1 MNEQGKPMSRQEK
14 AIQDLM
20 RICLGIQKEEQA
32 VDHMLAQLGKYYAAD
47 RCCIFEV
54 NEEEVSAIPGSGAR
68 KGAPPKGETG
78 RTSRWMG

>member
-32 VDHMLAQLGKYYAAD
+32 VDHMLAQLGEHYAAD

-54 NEEEVSAIPGSGAR
+54 NE
-68 KGAPPKGETG
+68 
-78 RTSRWMG
+78 